1 MTNPK
6 PLEAELLTFPPRE
19 QWAVWGLFLKAF
31 KVVTDQVD
39 QVDKALKAEAPVSL
53 PEFEILHIL
62 KNNSGRMRLIDLA
75 TGTLLSQSRI
85 SRQVDALQAKGFLVR
100 EVSEADRRATYAV
113 LTPEGLRTYELA
125 SQPFLRAYNKHFAD
139 LVGEHSEAFGTML
152 GALMNQESLS
162 PGASLF
168 LNNLKTATPANSDAR
183 PVQGGVL
190 PPAREYRS
198 ELRLPVEGFAS

>member
-1 MTNPK
+1 MTNPN
-6 PLEAELLTFPPRE
+6 PLEAERLTFPPRE

-39 QVDKALKAEAPVSL
+39 KALKAEAPVSL

-62 KNNSGRMRLIDLA
+62 KVNGGRMRLIDLA

-113 LTPEGLRTYELA
+113 MTPEGLQTYDLA
-125 SQPFLRAYNKHFAD
+125 SQPFLRAYNKHFAA
-139 LVGEHSEAFGTML
+139 LIGQHGEAFGTVL
-152 GALMNQESLS
+152 GALMNQEALS
-162 PGASLF
+162 PGANLF
-168 LNNLKTATPANSDAR
+168 LDSLRAAAPANSDAR
-183 PVQGGVL
+183 PAAGNVSTPV
-190 PPAREYRS
+190 RDYRS
-198 ELRLPVEGFAS
+198 DLRLPVEGFAS

>member
-31 KVVTDQVD
+31 KVVTD

-125 SQPFLRAYNKHFAD
+125 SQPFLRAYNKHFAA

-152 GALMNQESLS
+152 GALMNQEALS

-168 LNNLKTATPANSDAR
+168 LTNLKTATPANSDAR
-183 PVQGGVL
+183 PAQSGVMA
-190 PPAREYRS
+190 PAREYRS